1 MKLLTFAF
9 CFTLFASCS
18 QTDDMEELPVPV
30 GFIPTIEAQ
39 TRGTD
44 YNKDNLPSLGVLAYF
59 TQGSGF
65 NAASSTPNFMYNQI
79 VTRGS
84 GSWEYTPTKYWPAN
98 SNDKLTFFAYAPHNA
113 TGLTLPGSTDAG
125 YPSFT
130 YQVQATEAAQ
140 ADLLLAKPVP
150 DKTASNG
157 TVNFSFKHALTRVVL
172 NVEAGS
178 GFTGVSINSLSIQT
192 KKSGTVAFRSVTSPT
207 DWMQWS
213 NIASGAGNDISCT
226 ATLPSSSNTI
236 TAGTTRKIAT
246 FFLLPVAAAGVT
258 SESATLSFTYTM
270 NGVGDTRT
278 VTDLALPSMTDWLPS
293 TSIAYNLKI
302 SRDAVTIAIS
312 SIGVWNSGSSQDL
325 DGTLDKVSAIEGYRA
340 EDLKIGDYYYDD
352 GTTSDGG
359 YRIMEDGTTFQ
370 YETVPDATKT
380 CIGFVF
386 AVGHSQYD
394 LSDYST
400 TGIGQQKCK
409 AYVIALENAG
419 PQCQWGP
426 SGGSAPT
433 IGCYPS
439 QDNHTYP
446 EKDWSGYV
454 YTGKIS
460 DYAINHYAGLK
471 PTGDNGFPAT
481 YYTKV
486 DYASRVTVPVTSSGW
501 FFPAIGQIY
510 EAWTQKHLLHD
521 IVPVTGR
528 FWSSSESTRS
538 KNWWAV
544 MLDVS
549 DSPSE
554 GRVLGNNKYNNYSGI
569 CIRSVLAF

>member
-150 DKTASNG
+150 DKTASDG

-246 FFLLPVAAAGVT
+246 FFLLPVAAAGAT

-302 SRDAVTIAIS
+302 SRDAVTAEVS
-312 SIGVWNSGSSQDL
+312 SISVWSGTTVDV
-325 DGTLDKVSAIEGYRA
+325 DKGGEIAEGYKA
-340 EDLKIGDYYYDD
+340 EDIKTGDYYYND
-352 GTTSDGG
+352 GTWSDGG
-359 YRIMEDGTTFQ
+359 YRVLTDWTALQYSIPPTTG
-370 YETVPDATKT
+370 KT
-380 CIGFVF
+380 CIGIIY
-386 AVGHSQYD
+386 ANGETGEGREDNISK
-394 LSDYST
+394 YSG
-400 TGIGQQKCK
+400 TGISVNTGIQ
-409 AYVIALENAG
+409 
-419 PQCQWGP
+419 
-426 SGGSAPT
+426 
-433 IGCYPS
+433 
-439 QDNHTYP
+439 
-446 EKDWSGYV
+446 GYV
-454 YTGKIS
+454 VALDMISGVRRSGNASNSATAFNGYTNTQTLS
-460 DYAINHYAGLK
+460 
-471 PTGDNGFPAT
+471 
-481 YYTKV
+481 
-486 DYASRVTVPVTSSGW
+486 TS
-501 FFPAIGQIY
+501 
-510 EAWTQKHLLHD
+510 
-521 IVPVTGR
+521 
-528 FWSSSESTRS
+528 
-538 KNWWAV
+538 
-544 MLDVS
+544 VS
-549 DSPSE
+549 NP
-554 GRVLGNNKYNNYSGI
+554 R
-569 CIRSVLAF
+569 

>member
-192 KKSGTVAFRSVTSPT
+192 KKSGTVAFHSVTSPT

-246 FFLLPVAAAGVT
+246 FFLLPVAAAGAT

-302 SRDAVTIAIS
+302 SRDAVTAEVS
-312 SIGVWNSGSSQDL
+312 SISVWSGTTVDV
-325 DGTLDKVSAIEGYRA
+325 DKGGEIAEGYKA
-340 EDLKIGDYYYDD
+340 EDIKTGDYYYND
-352 GTTSDGG
+352 GTWSDGG
-359 YRIMEDGTTFQ
+359 YRVLTDGTALQ
-370 YETVPDATKT
+370 YSIPPTTGKT
-380 CIGFVF
+380 CIGIIY
-386 AVGHSQYD
+386 ANGETGEGREDNISK
-394 LSDYST
+394 YSG
-400 TGIGQQKCK
+400 TGISGNTGIQG
-409 AYVIALENAG
+409 YVVALDMISG
-419 PQCQWGP
+419 VRR
-426 SGGSAPT
+426 GGSGASNSATAFNGYTNTQTLSTSVSNPREIREVLTNTTAAPPVAT
-433 IGCYPS
+433 
-439 QDNHTYP
+439 
-446 EKDWSGYV
+446 SGWYV
-454 YTGKIS
+454 MSVGQTQYAYDMRDIINKNRKAVENYNDMDFSTLWTSSYKVTGS
-460 DYAINHYAGLK
+460 
-471 PTGDNGFPAT
+471 GFPTTFSNGSYGNA
-481 YYTKV
+481 YG
-486 DYASRVTVPVTSSGW
+486 TV
-501 FFPAIGQIY
+501 
-510 EAWTQKHLLHD
+510 
-521 IVPVTGR
+521 
-528 FWSSSESTRS
+528 
-538 KNWWAV
+538 
-544 MLDVS
+544 M
-549 DSPSE
+549 
-554 GRVLGNNKYNNYSGI
+554 
-569 CIRSVLAF
+569 RSVYPGFTF

>member
-98 SNDKLTFFAYAPHNA
+98 SNDKLTFFAYAPHDA

-140 ADLLLAKPVP
+140 TDLLLAKPVP

-192 KKSGTVAFRSVTSPT
+192 KKSGTVAFHSVTSPT
-207 DWMQWS
+207 DWMQWN

-226 ATLPSSSNTI
+226 ATLPSSSSTI

-246 FFLLPVAAAGVT
+246 FFLLPVAAAGAT
-258 SESATLSFTYTM
+258 SENATLSFTYTM

-302 SRDAVTIAIS
+302 SRDAVTAEVS
-312 SIGVWNSGSSQDL
+312 SISVWSGTTVDV
-325 DGTLDKVSAIEGYRA
+325 DKGGEIAEGYKA
-340 EDLKIGDYYYDD
+340 EDIKTGDYYYND
-352 GTTSDGG
+352 GTWSDGG
-359 YRIMEDGTTFQ
+359 YRVLTDGTALQ
-370 YETVPDATKT
+370 YSIPPTAGKT
-380 CIGFVF
+380 CIGIIY
-386 AVGHSQYD
+386 ANGETGEGREDNISK
-394 LSDYST
+394 YSG
-400 TGIGQQKCK
+400 TGI
-409 AYVIALENAG
+409 
-419 PQCQWGP
+419 
-426 SGGSAPT
+426 SGNTG
-433 IGCYPS
+433 I
-439 QDNHTYP
+439 Q
-446 EKDWSGYV
+446 GYV
-454 YTGKIS
+454 VALDMISGVRRSGNASNSATAFNGYTNTQTLSTSVSNPREIREVLTNTTAAPPVATSGWYVMS
-460 DYAINHYAGLK
+460 VGQTQYAYDMRDIINKSRKAVENYNDMDFSTLWTSSYK
-471 PTGDNGFPAT
+471 VTGSGFPTTFSNGSYGNA
-481 YYTKV
+481 YG
-486 DYASRVTVPVTSSGW
+486 TV
-501 FFPAIGQIY
+501 
-510 EAWTQKHLLHD
+510 
-521 IVPVTGR
+521 
-528 FWSSSESTRS
+528 
-538 KNWWAV
+538 
-544 MLDVS
+544 M
-549 DSPSE
+549 
-554 GRVLGNNKYNNYSGI
+554 
-569 CIRSVLAF
+569 RSVYPGFTF

>member
-79 VTRGS
+79 VTQGS

-98 SNDKLTFFAYAPHNA
+98 SNDKLTFFAYAPHDA

-140 ADLLLAKPVP
+140 TDLLLAKPVP

-192 KKSGTVAFRSVTSPT
+192 KKSGTVAFHSVTSPT

-226 ATLPSSSNTI
+226 ATLPSSSSTI
-236 TAGTTRKIAT
+236 TAGTTQKIAT
-246 FFLLPVAAAGVT
+246 FFLLPVAAAGT
-258 SESATLSFTYTM
+258 SSESATLSFTYTM

-278 VTDLALPSMTDWLPS
+278 VTGLALPSMTDWLPS
-293 TSIAYNLKI
+293 TSMAYNLKI
-302 SRDAVTIAIS
+302 SRDAVTAEVS
-312 SIGVWNSGSSQDL
+312 SISVWSGTTVDV
-325 DGTLDKVSAIEGYRA
+325 DKGGEIAEGYKA
-340 EDLKIGDYYYDD
+340 EDIKTGDYYYND
-352 GTTSDGG
+352 GTWSDGG
-359 YRIMEDGTTFQ
+359 YRVLTDGTALQ
-370 YETVPDATKT
+370 YSIPPTAGKT
-380 CIGFVF
+380 CIGIIY
-386 AVGHSQYD
+386 ANGETGEGREDNISK
-394 LSDYST
+394 YSG
-400 TGIGQQKCK
+400 TGI
-409 AYVIALENAG
+409 
-419 PQCQWGP
+419 
-426 SGGSAPT
+426 SGNTG
-433 IGCYPS
+433 I
-439 QDNHTYP
+439 Q
-446 EKDWSGYV
+446 GYV
-454 YTGKIS
+454 VALDMISGVRRSGNASNSATAFNGYTNTQTLSTSVSNPREIREVLTNTTAAPPVATSGWYVMS
-460 DYAINHYAGLK
+460 VGQTQYAYDMRDIINKSRKAVENYNDMDFSTLWTSSYK
-471 PTGDNGFPAT
+471 VTGSGFPTTFSNGSYGNA
-481 YYTKV
+481 YG
-486 DYASRVTVPVTSSGW
+486 TV
-501 FFPAIGQIY
+501 
-510 EAWTQKHLLHD
+510 
-521 IVPVTGR
+521 
-528 FWSSSESTRS
+528 
-538 KNWWAV
+538 
-544 MLDVS
+544 M
-549 DSPSE
+549 
-554 GRVLGNNKYNNYSGI
+554 
-569 CIRSVLAF
+569 RSVYPGFTF

>member
-65 NAASSTPNFMYNQI
+65 NSASSTPNFMYNQI

-192 KKSGTVAFRSVTSPT
+192 KKSGTVAFHSVTSPT

-246 FFLLPVAAAGVT
+246 FFLLPVAAAGAT

-302 SRDAVTIAIS
+302 SRDAVTAEVS
-312 SIGVWNSGSSQDL
+312 SISVWSGTTVDV
-325 DGTLDKVSAIEGYRA
+325 DKGGEIAEGYKA
-340 EDLKIGDYYYDD
+340 EDIKTGDYYYND
-352 GTTSDGG
+352 GTWSDGG
-359 YRIMEDGTTFQ
+359 YRVLTDGTALQ
-370 YETVPDATKT
+370 YSIPPTTGKT
-380 CIGFVF
+380 CIGIIY
-386 AVGHSQYD
+386 ANGETGEGREDNISK
-394 LSDYST
+394 YSG
-400 TGIGQQKCK
+400 TGI
-409 AYVIALENAG
+409 
-419 PQCQWGP
+419 
-426 SGGSAPT
+426 SGNTG
-433 IGCYPS
+433 I
-439 QDNHTYP
+439 Q
-446 EKDWSGYV
+446 GYV
-454 YTGKIS
+454 VALDMISGVRRSGNASNSATAFNGYTNTQTLSTSVSNPREIREVLTNTTAAPPVATSGWYVMS
-460 DYAINHYAGLK
+460 VGQTQYAYDMRDIINKNRKAVENYNDMDFSTLWTSSYK
-471 PTGDNGFPAT
+471 VTGSGFPTTFSNGSYGNA
-481 YYTKV
+481 YG
-486 DYASRVTVPVTSSGW
+486 TV
-501 FFPAIGQIY
+501 
-510 EAWTQKHLLHD
+510 
-521 IVPVTGR
+521 
-528 FWSSSESTRS
+528 
-538 KNWWAV
+538 
-544 MLDVS
+544 M
-549 DSPSE
+549 
-554 GRVLGNNKYNNYSGI
+554 
-569 CIRSVLAF
+569 RSVYPGFTF

>member
-192 KKSGTVAFRSVTSPT
+192 KKSGTVAFHSVTSPT

-246 FFLLPVAAAGVT
+246 FFLLPVAAAGAT

-278 VTDLALPSMTDWLPS
+278 VTGLALPSMTDWLPS

-302 SRDAVTIAIS
+302 SRDAVTAEVS
-312 SIGVWNSGSSQDL
+312 SISVWSGTTVDV
-325 DGTLDKVSAIEGYRA
+325 DKGGEIAEGYKA
-340 EDLKIGDYYYDD
+340 EDIKTGDYYYND
-352 GTTSDGG
+352 GTWSDGG
-359 YRIMEDGTTFQ
+359 YRVLTDGTALQ
-370 YETVPDATKT
+370 YSIPPTAGKT
-380 CIGFVF
+380 CIGIIY
-386 AVGHSQYD
+386 ANGETGEGREDNISK
-394 LSDYST
+394 YSG
-400 TGIGQQKCK
+400 TGI
-409 AYVIALENAG
+409 
-419 PQCQWGP
+419 
-426 SGGSAPT
+426 SGNTG
-433 IGCYPS
+433 I
-439 QDNHTYP
+439 Q
-446 EKDWSGYV
+446 GYV
-454 YTGKIS
+454 VALDMISGVRRSGNASNSATAFNGYTNTQTLSTSVSNPREIREVLTNTTAAPPVATSGWYVMS
-460 DYAINHYAGLK
+460 VGQTQYAYDMRDIINKNRKAVENYNDMDFSTLWTSSYK
-471 PTGDNGFPAT
+471 VTGSGFPTTFSNGSYGNA
-481 YYTKV
+481 YG
-486 DYASRVTVPVTSSGW
+486 TV
-501 FFPAIGQIY
+501 
-510 EAWTQKHLLHD
+510 
-521 IVPVTGR
+521 
-528 FWSSSESTRS
+528 
-538 KNWWAV
+538 
-544 MLDVS
+544 M
-549 DSPSE
+549 
-554 GRVLGNNKYNNYSGI
+554 
-569 CIRSVLAF
+569 RSVYPGFTF

>member
-192 KKSGTVAFRSVTSPT
+192 KKSGTVAFHSVTSPT

-246 FFLLPVAAAGVT
+246 FFLLPVAAAGAT

-302 SRDAVTIAIS
+302 SRDAVTAEVS
-312 SIGVWNSGSSQDL
+312 SISVWSGTTVDV
-325 DGTLDKVSAIEGYRA
+325 DKGGEIAEGYKA
-340 EDLKIGDYYYDD
+340 EDIKTGDYYYND
-352 GTTSDGG
+352 GTWSDGG
-359 YRIMEDGTTFQ
+359 YRVLTDGTALQ
-370 YETVPDATKT
+370 YSIPPTTGKT
-380 CIGFVF
+380 CIGIIY
-386 AVGHSQYD
+386 ANGETGEGREDNISK
-394 LSDYST
+394 YSG
-400 TGIGQQKCK
+400 TGI
-409 AYVIALENAG
+409 
-419 PQCQWGP
+419 
-426 SGGSAPT
+426 SGNTG
-433 IGCYPS
+433 I
-439 QDNHTYP
+439 Q
-446 EKDWSGYV
+446 GYV
-454 YTGKIS
+454 VALDMISGVRRSGNASNSATAFNGYTNSQTLQSDEGSNPSEIRDVLDGKVATKPAPPAAPAATS
-460 DYAINHYAGLK
+460 GWYVMSAGQTKYAYDMRDIINKSRKAIEGYNDMDFGNLWTSSYKIA
-471 PTGDNGFPAT
+471 TSGFPTAFQNGSFG
-481 YYTKV
+481 
-486 DYASRVTVPVTSSGW
+486 DSHSTVVRNVYPGFT
-501 FFPAIGQIY
+501 F
-510 EAWTQKHLLHD
+510 
-521 IVPVTGR
+521 
-528 FWSSSESTRS
+528 
-538 KNWWAV
+538 
-544 MLDVS
+544 
-549 DSPSE
+549 
-554 GRVLGNNKYNNYSGI
+554 
-569 CIRSVLAF
+569 